1 MTRDAEMAA
10 SDYVTLVL
18 QNVGSETDAF
28 GSRAIPAYA
37 GLAVNLYSDPAK
49 RPALRATW
57 EAGVRDLLHAA
68 EPGSNA
74 QLIFARLYAGSLV
87 SDEGKAEV
95 AGLLDGS
102 VSIAGL
108 EIDADLRWVLLVGL
122 TKCGAAGE
130 AEIEAELARDRTISG
145 QENAAAARAS
155 RPDVDAK
162 AAAWSELVANP
173 DVPNET
179 HRSIS
184 STFMRFGQEELLEPY
199 VEKYHAAEHWGR
211 EELCTHRASY
221 RLMDLVELT
230 PGSAELLDRVDRW
243 LDESPANPA
252 AKRLVREGRA
262 DVARALAA
270 QERDAG

>member
-28 GSRAIPAYA
+28 GIRAIPGYA
-37 GLAVNLYSDPAK
+37 GLAVNLYSDPGK
-49 RPALRATW
+49 RPALRAKW
-57 EAGVRDLLHAA
+57 EAGLRSLLHAA

-95 AGLLDGS
+95 TGLLDGT
-102 VSIAGL
+102 VSIEGL
-108 EIDADLRWVLLVGL
+108 DIDTDLRWLLLVGL
-122 TKCGAAGE
+122 TKCGAAGD

-155 RPDVDAK
+155 RPDADAK
-162 AAAWSELVANP
+162 AAAWTELVANP

-199 VEKYHAAEHWGR
+199 VEKYLAAADTAW
-211 EELCTHRASY
+211 EELGTHMASN
-221 RLMDLVELT
+221 LLEDVFPLPLGSPELV
-230 PGSAELLDRVDRW
+230 DRVDRW
-243 LDESPANPA
+243 LEESPANPA

-262 DVARALAA
+262 DVVRALAA
-270 QERDAG
+270 QARDAG